1 MELFALGALVVVGLA
16 ALVGGVAALAG
27 RVARSRDSAN
37 QVVPGVPTEAP
48 AAWAGAHSTEARL
61 HRRLRAAVDA
71 AGVAAPGA
79 DGQLVGLRRAVEEE
93 ALAVD
98 RRLVVA
104 AAAPAG
110 TRDALLARVAAQVA
124 AVEEAAGALSGRALD
139 EPGPARREGV
149 AAAVDDALTRARLLA
164 EARAEVEEVDRRQR
178 GEAALPEQPATE
190 PASAASADPAT
201 DPAGDPTADAAGG
214 RGAARPEPRS
224 DGDDEPGPTVAGRS
238 G

>member
-16 ALVGGVAALAG
+16 ALVGGVAALVG
-27 RVARSRDSAN
+27 RVARSRDRAN
-37 QVVPGVPTEAP
+37 QVVPGVPSDAP

-79 DGQLVGLRRAVEEE
+79 DGPLVGLRRAVEEE

-104 AAAPAG
+104 AATTVDA
-110 TRDALLARVAAQVA
+110 RDELLARVAAQVE

-139 EPGPARREGV
+139 EDGPARREGV

-164 EARAEVEEVDRRQR
+164 EARAEVEEVDRRER
-178 GEAALPEQPATE
+178 GEVALPEPGAVEGQQ
-190 PASAASADPAT
+190 
-201 DPAGDPTADAAGG
+201 
-214 RGAARPEPRS
+214 AARS
-224 DGDDEPGPTVAGRS
+224 DPPAEDDDEPGTTAAGRS